1 MCGSA
6 CEWNDIRRVIMKH
19 RFSILIVY
27 CLFLAA
33 FAGQASAEDTPTLA
47 ITGGQLVDGY
57 GGLPV
62 HNAVVL
68 VTGERITRVGD
79 VNSVPIPDGV
89 KTLDANGMTIL
100 PGLWESHGHLFH
112 IGEGDPATFPLK
124 FKSQAG
130 SIMAA
135 VAKTA
140 LLAGITSFR
149 DTGGPIA
156 EQLAL
161 RADIEAGR
169 LPGPRLFLAGPI
181 LHQRNPDKPNIRR
194 DYLVGSPAEA
204 KQVTE
209 EVIGLGVD
217 QVKVY
222 GFWDLE
228 ILKVIVDTAH
238 KAGLGVDA
246 DVRHINAYRT
256 AIEAGV
262 DRMHH
267 VFTAD
272 PLSDYNA
279 EDVRLMV
286 RGIKPV
292 PTGPRANIL
301 RGPFIIPTI
310 EMRQAYVRVFAFPEF
325 VDHPRFRQQYS
336 EDVYAHLLG
345 SWKNPNAVPW
355 GIGAPERIK
364 VAKRKLK
371 TFIAAGGREQIV
383 AGTDAGA
390 PFNVHSPLTR
400 EMQHYLEA
408 GLTPMEVIQSATLRA
423 AQLQGVETDLGT
435 VTEGKFADM
444 VIVDGDPLQN
454 ITLLQHKIV
463 LIIKGGEVYT
473 PENST
478 QTLW

>member
-1 MCGSA
+1 
-6 CEWNDIRRVIMKH
+6 MKY
-19 RFSILIVY
+19 SLLI
-27 CLFLAA
+27 CLLFFLSLAA
-33 FAGQASAEDTPTLA
+33 FAEPASAEDTPTLA
-47 ITGGQLVDGY
+47 ISGGQFVDGY

-68 VTGERITRVGD
+68 VAGDRIVEVGNVD
-79 VNSVPIPDGV
+79 TVTIPDGV
-89 KTLDANGMTIL
+89 KTLDVNGMSIL

-112 IGEGDPATFPLK
+112 IGEGDPADFPLK
-124 FKSQAG
+124 FKSEAK

-135 VAKTA
+135 VARTS
-140 LLAGITSFR
+140 LFAGITTFR
-149 DTGGPIA
+149 DTGGPIT

-161 RADIEAGR
+161 RADIEAGK

-194 DYLVGSPAEA
+194 DYLVGSPEEA
-204 KQVTE
+204 KQVTLD
-209 EVIGLGVD
+209 VIGLGVD

-222 GFWDLE
+222 GFWDLD

-272 PLSDYNA
+272 PLSDYK
-279 EDVRLMV
+279 DDDLRLMV

-310 EMRQAYVRVFAFPEF
+310 EMRNAYVRVFAFPEF
-325 VDHPRFRQQYS
+325 TDHSRFRQQFS
-336 EDVYAHLLG
+336 EEVYAHLRW
-345 SWKNPNAVPW
+345 SWSNPNAVPW

-383 AGTDAGA
+383 AGTDAGS

-400 EMQHYLEA
+400 EMQHYLNA
-408 GLTPMEVIQSATLRA
+408 GLTPMEVIQSATLRP
-423 AQLQGVETDLGT
+423 AQMQGVEKDLGT
-435 VTEGKFADM
+435 VTEGKLADM
-444 VIVDGDPLQN
+444 VIVDGDPLQD

-463 LIIKGGEVYT
+463 LIIKGGEIYNPV
-473 PENST
+473 NSSF
-478 QTLW
+478 

>member
-1 MCGSA
+1 MM
-6 CEWNDIRRVIMKH
+6 RVLS
-19 RFSILIVY
+19 FLLLSGLCLVSLIGK
-27 CLFLAA
+27 A
-33 FAGQASAEDTPTLA
+33 QERTPTLA
-47 ITGGQLVDGY
+47 ISGGQLIDGY

-68 VTGERITRVGD
+68 VAGDRVIKVGNVD
-79 VNSVPIPDGV
+79 TVAIPDGV
-89 KTLDANGMTIL
+89 ETLDVNGMTIL

-112 IGEGDPATFPLK
+112 IGEGDPASFPLK
-124 FKSQAG
+124 FKSQAQ
-130 SIMAA
+130 SIMAT
-135 VAKTA
+135 VARTS
-140 LLAGITSFR
+140 LLAGITTFR
-149 DTGGPIA
+149 DTGGPIQ

-161 RADIEAGR
+161 KAAIEAGQ

-194 DYLVGSPAEA
+194 DYLVGSTEEA
-204 KQVTE
+204 KLVTE
-209 EVIGLGVD
+209 KVIGMGVD
-217 QVKVY
+217 QIKVY
-222 GFWDLE
+222 GFWDLD

-246 DVRHINAYRT
+246 DVRHLSAYRT

-272 PLSDYNA
+272 PLSDYSA
-279 EDVRLMV
+279 EDFRLLV
-286 RGIKPV
+286 RGLKPV

-301 RGPFIIPTI
+301 RGPYIVPTI
-310 EMRQAYVRVFAFPEF
+310 EMRNAYVRVFAFPEF
-325 VDHPRFRQQYS
+325 MDHPRFRQQYS
-336 EDVYAHLLG
+336 EEVYNHLRW
-345 SWKNPNAVPW
+345 SWSNPNAVPW

-371 TFIAAGGREQIV
+371 TFIESGGREQIV

-400 EMQHYLEA
+400 ELQHYLEA
-408 GLTPMEVIQSATLRA
+408 GLTPMEVIQSATLRP
-423 AQLQGVETDLGT
+423 AQLQGVEQDLGT
-435 VTEGKFADM
+435 VTAGKYADM
-444 VIVDGDPLQN
+444 VIVDGDPLRD

-463 LIIKGGEVYT
+463 LVIKGGKVY
-473 PENST
+473 SD
-478 QTLW
+478 L

>member
-1 MCGSA
+1 
-6 CEWNDIRRVIMKH
+6 MK
-19 RFSILIVY
+19 RTSSLLARLYLILFIFT
-27 CLFLAA
+27 CPAA
-33 FAGQASAEDTPTLA
+33 AQDTPTLA
-47 ITGGQLVDGY
+47 ISGGQLVNGY

-62 HNAVVL
+62 QDAVVL
-68 VTGERITRVGD
+68 VTGDRISKIGD
-79 VNSVPIPDGV
+79 VNSVTIPDGV
-89 KTLDANGMTIL
+89 QTLDADGMTIL

-112 IGEGDPATFPLK
+112 IGEGDPASFPLK
-124 FKSQAG
+124 FKAQAG
-130 SIMAA
+130 DIMADA
-135 VAKTA
+135 ARIS
-140 LLAGITSFR
+140 LLAGITTFR
-149 DTGGPIA
+149 DTGGPIQ

-161 RADIEAGR
+161 RADIEAGK

-181 LHQRNPDKPNIRR
+181 LHQRDPDKPNIRR
-194 DYLVGSPAEA
+194 DYLVGSPEEA
-204 KQVTE
+204 KQVTLD
-209 EVIGLGVD
+209 VIGLGVD

-222 GFWDLE
+222 GFWDLD

-256 AIEAGV
+256 AIVAGV
-262 DRMHH
+262 DRLHH

-272 PLSDYNA
+272 PLSDYKD
-279 EDVRLMV
+279 EDIRLMV

-301 RGPFIIPTI
+301 RGPFIVPTI
-310 EMRQAYVRVFAFPEF
+310 EMRNAYVRVFAFPEF
-325 VDHPRFRQQYS
+325 TDHPRFREQYS
-336 EDVYAHLLG
+336 EEVYAHLRW
-345 SWKNPNAVPW
+345 SWSDPNAVPW

-383 AGTDAGA
+383 AGTDAGS

-423 AQLQGVETDLGT
+423 AQLQGVEKDLGT
-435 VTEGKFADM
+435 VTEGKYADM
-444 VIVDGDPLQN
+444 IIVDGDPLRD

-463 LIIKGGEVYT
+463 LVIKGGEVYV
-473 PENST
+473 PDSAPNF
-478 QTLW
+478 

>member
-1 MCGSA
+1 
-6 CEWNDIRRVIMKH
+6 MKYS
-19 RFSILIVY
+19 SILILS
-27 CLFLAA
+27 CLSLVALARP
-33 FAGQASAEDTPTLA
+33 ASAEDAPTLA
-47 ITGGQLVDGY
+47 ISGGRLVDGY

-62 HNAVVL
+62 QNAVVL
-68 VTGERITRVGD
+68 VAGGRISRVGD
-79 VNSVPIPDGV
+79 MNSVSIPDGV

-112 IGEGDPATFPLK
+112 IGEGDPASFPLK
-124 FKSQAG
+124 FKSRAG

-135 VAKTA
+135 VAKTS

-156 EQLAL
+156 EQQAL

-209 EVIGLGVD
+209 KVIGLGVD

-262 DRMHH
+262 
-267 VFTAD
+267 
-272 PLSDYNA
+272 
-279 EDVRLMV
+279 
-286 RGIKPV
+286 
-292 PTGPRANIL
+292 
-301 RGPFIIPTI
+301 
-310 EMRQAYVRVFAFPEF
+310 
-325 VDHPRFRQQYS
+325 
-336 EDVYAHLLG
+336 
-345 SWKNPNAVPW
+345 
-355 GIGAPERIK
+355 
-364 VAKRKLK
+364 
-371 TFIAAGGREQIV
+371 
-383 AGTDAGA
+383 
-390 PFNVHSPLTR
+390 
-400 EMQHYLEA
+400 
-408 GLTPMEVIQSATLRA
+408 
-423 AQLQGVETDLGT
+423 
-435 VTEGKFADM
+435 
-444 VIVDGDPLQN
+444 
-454 ITLLQHKIV
+454 
-463 LIIKGGEVYT
+463 
-473 PENST
+473 
-478 QTLW
+478 

>member
-1 MCGSA
+1 
-6 CEWNDIRRVIMKH
+6 MKH
-19 RFSILIVY
+19 KFSILIVY

-135 VAKTA
+135 VAKTS

-286 RGIKPV
+286 R
-292 PTGPRANIL
+292 
-301 RGPFIIPTI
+301 
-310 EMRQAYVRVFAFPEF
+310 
-325 VDHPRFRQQYS
+325 
-336 EDVYAHLLG
+336 
-345 SWKNPNAVPW
+345 
-355 GIGAPERIK
+355 
-364 VAKRKLK
+364 
-371 TFIAAGGREQIV
+371 
-383 AGTDAGA
+383 
-390 PFNVHSPLTR
+390 
-400 EMQHYLEA
+400 
-408 GLTPMEVIQSATLRA
+408 
-423 AQLQGVETDLGT
+423 
-435 VTEGKFADM
+435 
-444 VIVDGDPLQN
+444 
-454 ITLLQHKIV
+454 
-463 LIIKGGEVYT
+463 
-473 PENST
+473 
-478 QTLW
+478 

>member
-1 MCGSA
+1 
-6 CEWNDIRRVIMKH
+6 MKPL
-19 RFSILIVY
+19 SSLLTLT
-27 CLFLAA
+27 CLTLAV
-33 FAGQASAEDTPTLA
+33 FAGPAVAQDTPTLA
-47 ITGGQLVDGY
+47 ISGGRLVDGY

-62 HNAVVL
+62 QNAVVL
-68 VTGERITRVGD
+68 VSGDRIIEVGD
-79 VNSVPIPDGV
+79 VNTVSIPDGV
-89 KTLDANGMTIL
+89 KTLDANGMTVL

-112 IGEGDPATFPLK
+112 IGEGDPASFPLK
-124 FKSQAG
+124 FKARAG
-130 SIMAA
+130 EIMADA
-135 VAKTA
+135 ARTS
-140 LLAGITSFR
+140 LLAGITTFR
-149 DTGGPIA
+149 DTGGPIQ

-161 RADIEAGR
+161 REDIEAGR

-194 DYLVGSPAEA
+194 DYLVGSPEEA
-204 KQVTE
+204 KQVTQD
-209 EVIGLGVD
+209 VIGLGVD

-222 GFWDLE
+222 GFWDLH

-272 PLSDYNA
+272 PLSDYKD
-279 EDVRLMV
+279 EDIRLMV

-310 EMRQAYVRVFAFPEF
+310 EMRNAYVRVFAFPEF
-325 VDHPRFRQQYS
+325 VDHPRFREQYS
-336 EDVYAHLLG
+336 EEVYAHLRW
-345 SWKNPNAVPW
+345 SWSNPNAVPW

-383 AGTDAGA
+383 AGTDAGS

-400 EMQHYLEA
+400 EMQHYLKA

-423 AQLQGVETDLGT
+423 AQLQGVEKDLGT
-435 VTEGKFADM
+435 VTEGKYADM
-444 VIVDGDPLQN
+444 IIVDGDPLQD

-463 LIIKGGEVYT
+463 LVIKGGEVYV
-473 PENST
+473 PDSAPDF
-478 QTLW
+478 